1 MLNLGRWSTAAME
14 MCCSMGEKESASSRE
29 EIAAEQEGARHQG
42 RELGEKL
49 GRAAAKVELGCNDDE
64 RAEGLGVEW
73 GEQSRAP
80 TEKFVGAQ
88 GRWRD
93 KDRSARRRDFFFSRG
108 CAARYRKIRRRD

>member
-49 GRAAAKVELGCNDDE
+49 GRAAATVELGCNDDE

-80 TEKFVGAQ
+80 AEKFVGAQ

-93 KDRSARRRDFFFSRG
+93 KDRMLGGEKIFLPTARG
-108 CAARYRKIRRRD
+108 

>member
-1 MLNLGRWSTAAME
+1 ME

-49 GRAAAKVELGCNDDE
+49 GRAAATVELGCNDDE

-80 TEKFVGAQ
+80 AEKFVGAQ

-93 KDRSARRRDFFFSRG
+93 KDRMLGAKKIRAGRIER
-108 CAARYRKIRRRD
+108 AARGREKLDRLRDRDATRK